1 MKNIDVMMKRILLLL
16 LFLPSLGQAKAL
28 CPQSVT
34 TVEMNQCLSVKLERA
49 VNELANNLDLI
60 RLRHA
65 QNRDLLALIEQA
77 QMNWEAYR
85 KKQCQTVYLMYEGGS
100 IQSLMT
106 ASCSIQLARERNL
119 ILRETYL
126 QSR

>member
-1 MKNIDVMMKRILLLL
+1 MKRLLFLLLL
-16 LFLPSLGQAKAL
+16 LPSLTQAKAL

-49 VNELANNLDLI
+49 VSELDNNLDLI

-65 QNRDLLALIEQA
+65 HNHDLLALIEQA
-77 QMNWEAYR
+77 QIKWEAYR
-85 KKQCQTVYLMYEGGS
+85 KKQCQTVFLMYEGGS

-106 ASCSIQLARERNL
+106 ASCAIRLARERNQL
-119 ILRETYL
+119 LRETYL
-126 QSR
+126 QQ

>member
-1 MKNIDVMMKRILLLL
+1 MKRIFLLLL
-16 LFLPSLGQAKAL
+16 LLPSLGQAKAL

-34 TVEMNQCLSVKLERA
+34 TVEINQCLSVKLERA
-49 VNELANNLDLI
+49 VNELDNNLDLI

-65 QNRDLLALIEQA
+65 YNPTLLALIEQA
-77 QMNWEAYR
+77 QANWEAYR
-85 KKQCQTVYLMYEGGS
+85 KKQCQTVFLMYEGGS

-106 ASCSIQLARERNL
+106 ASCSIQLARERNQ

-126 QSR
+126 QNQ

>member
-1 MKNIDVMMKRILLLL
+1 MMKRLFFLLLL
-16 LFLPSLGQAKAL
+16 LPSLGHAKAL

-34 TVEMNQCLSVKLERA
+34 TVEMNQCLSVKLKRA
-49 VNELANNLDLI
+49 VSELDNNLDLI

-65 QNRDLLALIEQA
+65 HNRDLLTLIEQA
-77 QMNWEAYR
+77 QVNWEAYR

-106 ASCSIQLARERNL
+106 ASCSIQLARERNQL
-119 ILRETYL
+119 LRETYL
-126 QSR
+126 HGQ

>member
-1 MKNIDVMMKRILLLL
+1 MMKRLFLLL
-16 LFLPSLGQAKAL
+16 LFLPSFAQAKAL

-49 VNELANNLDLI
+49 VSELDNNLDLI

-65 QNRDLLALIEQA
+65 GNPTLLSLIEKAQA
-77 QMNWEAYR
+77 NWEAYR

-100 IQSLMT
+100 IQPLMT
-106 ASCSIQLARERNL
+106 ASCSIQLARERNQ

-126 QSR
+126 QNQ